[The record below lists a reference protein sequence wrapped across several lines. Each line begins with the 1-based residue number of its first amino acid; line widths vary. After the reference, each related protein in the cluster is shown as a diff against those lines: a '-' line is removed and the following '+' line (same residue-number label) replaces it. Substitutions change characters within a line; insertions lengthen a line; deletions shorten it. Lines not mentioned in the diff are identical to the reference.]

1 MASFDCHFKP
11 FTASDLNMAGVRQVL
26 RSGGTRAALAEK
38 GHDIEAKAEAR
49 TSARYG
55 GSDHYRCDVV
65 DHRTGAVAFV
75 STASY
80 KAMLAEH
87 RAHVLSS
94 LNH

>member
-1 MASFDCHFKP
+1 MASFEMHFKP

-38 GHDIEAKAEAR
+38 GHGIEARAEAY

-75 STASY
+75 STASF
-80 KAMLAEH
+80 KARLAER

>member
-1 MASFDCHFKP
+1 MASFEMRFRP
-11 FTASDLNMAGVRQVL
+11 FSSSDLNMAGVREVL
-26 RSGGTRAALAEK
+26 RSGGTRSALSGVGENVMAVADAYTR
-38 GHDIEAKAEAR
+38 G
-49 TSARYG
+49 RYG

-65 DHRTGAVAFV
+65 DRRTGAVAFV